1 MANHFQKTDTTLC
14 YHVSLFC
21 HLPTRHFFTFV
32 SLFEK
37 PNSRFFG
44 QPNSRQTLKSNNS
57 PRADWINI
65 PAVASSR
72 CVWCQHQSD
81 LSWFQLLH
89 GGSVFVIGSLSRLY
103 LVCLSAD
110 EYECHSVQTHWRRLF
125 RADWLVARF
134 EIIHLA
140 VFLKKNYLSDSVR
153 EPWCQTGSFKIQH
166 ILARTKQSEKSPK
179 VRRMMSA
186 KPHQQV

>member
-1 MANHFQKTDTTLC
+1 MKNLQYIKSSCQPFLSSTTLTFL
-14 YHVSLFC
+14 YFSVTFSETKFS
-21 HLPTRHFFTFV
+21 FF
-32 SLFEK
+32 E
-37 PNSRFFG
+37 
-44 QPNSRQTLKSNNS
+44 QPNFIQTLKSSNS

-140 VFLKKNYLSDSVR
+140 VFFFFFFFFFFFNFFYKL
-153 EPWCQTGSFKIQH
+153 
-166 ILARTKQSEKSPK
+166 
-179 VRRMMSA
+179 
-186 KPHQQV
+186 

>member
-1 MANHFQKTDTTLC
+1 MLTKRLKDGQPFSKNWHCIILSCQPFLSSTNLTFLYFCVTFLETKF
-14 YHVSLFC
+14 SL
-21 HLPTRHFFTFV
+21 
-32 SLFEK
+32 
-37 PNSRFFG
+37 FFG

-57 PRADWINI
+57 LHADWINI

-140 VFLKKNYLSDSVR
+140 VFFKKKISVR
-153 EPWCQTGSFKIQH
+153 QCTWVVVPDWI
-166 ILARTKQSEKSPK
+166 
-179 VRRMMSA
+179 V
-186 KPHQQV
+186 

>member
-14 YHVSLFC
+14 YRVSLFC

-140 VFLKKNYLSDSVR
+140 VFLKKNI
-153 EPWCQTGSFKIQH
+153 CQTVYVSRGARLDRLKFNTF
-166 ILARTKQSEKSPK
+166 RTKQSEKSPK

>member
-1 MANHFQKTDTTLC
+1 MKNLQYIKSSCQPFLSYTTLTFL
-14 YHVSLFC
+14 YFSVTFSETKFS
-21 HLPTRHFFTFV
+21 FFEQLNFI
-32 SLFEK
+32 
-37 PNSRFFG
+37 
-44 QPNSRQTLKSNNS
+44 QTLKSSNS
-57 PRADWINI
+57 PRADWINV

-89 GGSVFVIGSLSRLY
+89 GSSVFVIGSLSRLY

-140 VFLKKNYLSDSVR
+140 VFFFLNLSYSVR
-153 EPWCQTGSFKIQH
+153 ELWCQTGSFLKFN
-166 ILARTKQSEKSPK
+166 TF
-179 VRRMMSA
+179 
-186 KPHQQV
+186 

>member
-1 MANHFQKTDTTLC
+1 MSAFSVIYQPDISLLLCHFLRNQILG
-14 YHVSLFC
+14 
-21 HLPTRHFFTFV
+21 
-32 SLFEK
+32 
-37 PNSRFFG
+37 FFG

-140 VFLKKNYLSDSVR
+140 VFLKKNI
-153 EPWCQTGSFKIQH
+153 CQTVYVSRG
-166 ILARTKQSEKSPK
+166 ARLDRLKFNTF
-179 VRRMMSA
+179 
-186 KPHQQV
+186 